1 MRGAFLTARQIIR
14 LESLAYPVHERE
26 TAFSSGDHHLDVG
39 NINHLFFI
47 GALLVAASILMS
59 SLSARLGVPI
69 LVIFLAVGMLA
80 GVDGI
85 GGIVFEDYRLA
96 FIISNLALAV
106 ILLDGGMRT
115 RTATFRVALKPAFS
129 LATIG
134 VAITSGLT
142 GLAAAWLFDLPLL
155 QGLLIGAIVGSTDAA
170 VVFNLLN
177 GKGLNE
183 RVGSTLEIE
192 SGSNDPMAMFLTVAL
207 IDMLLAGRS
216 SFGWDFLLTLVQQF
230 GIGTVLG
237 LVGGW
242 LLLQLIN
249 RLSVADG
256 LYPLLAVAGGLM
268 IFALSGAIGGSGILA
283 IYVCGL
289 LLGNRPIRNRHG
301 ILHMF
306 DGLAWLSQI
315 GMFLVL
321 GLLLTPSELLPIAL
335 PALALSLW
343 MILFARPLAVFLS
356 LLPFRSFHLRERLFI
371 SWIGLRGAVP
381 VILAVFPLMAG
392 LENAQ
397 LFFNV
402 AFFIVLVSLLVQG
415 TTLTWAAKKAK
426 VEVPPS
432 PMPVSR
438 TGLQVHT
445 TSQWEMFVYRLS
457 ASKWCVG
464 AALRELKMPP
474 GTRIAALFRGKE
486 LLHPSGSTRLKVDDI
501 LCVIGHDEDL
511 PALGKL
517 FSQAPKR
524 GQDLRFFG
532 DFILEADAQL
542 SAITA
547 LYGLK
552 LGDVNG
558 EQTIGA
564 FMAEEVGGNPVV
576 GDQIEWNGLTWTVAA
591 MDAGEVRKVGLKFPE
606 GDKPGPQLMF

>member
-1 MRGAFLTARQIIR
+1 
-14 LESLAYPVHERE
+14 
-26 TAFSSGDHHLDVG
+26 LDVG

-69 LVIFLAVGMLA
+69 LVIFLGVGMLA
-80 GVDGI
+80 GVDGV
-85 GGIVFEDYRLA
+85 GGIVFEDYQLA
-96 FIISNLALAV
+96 FVISNLALAV

-129 LATIG
+129 LATLG
-134 VAITSGLT
+134 VAITSGFT

-207 IDMLLAGRS
+207 IDMLLAGQTT
-216 SFGWDFLLTLVQQF
+216 FGWDFLLTLLQQF

-237 LVGGW
+237 LAGGW

-343 MILFARPLAVFLS
+343 MILFARPLAVFVS

-402 AFFIVLVSLLVQG
+402 AFFIVLVSLLLQG
-415 TTLTWAAKKAK
+415 STLAWAAKKAK

-438 TGLQVHT
+438 TGLQVHA

-474 GTRIAALFRGKE
+474 GTRIAALFRGKN
-486 LLHPSGSTRLKVDDI
+486 LLHPSGSTRLQVDDI

-552 LGDVNG
+552 LGDVDGN
-558 EQTIGA
+558 QTIGN
-564 FMAEEVGGNPVV
+564 FMAEEVNGNPVV

-591 MDAGEVRKVGLKFPE
+591 MEAGEVRKVGLKFPE

>member
-1 MRGAFLTARQIIR
+1 
-14 LESLAYPVHERE
+14 
-26 TAFSSGDHHLDVG
+26 LDVG

-59 SLSARLGVPI
+59 SLSNRLGVPI

-80 GVDGI
+80 GVDGV

-96 FIISNLALAV
+96 FVISNLALAV

-129 LATIG
+129 LATLG

-207 IDMLLAGRS
+207 IEMLLAGQS
-216 SFGWDFLLTLVQQF
+216 TFGWDFLLSLLQQF

-237 LVGGW
+237 LLGGW

-321 GLLLTPSELLPIAL
+321 GLLLTPSELLPIAI
-335 PALALSLW
+335 PALLLSLW
-343 MILFARPLAVFLS
+343 MILFARPLAVFVS

-402 AFFIVLVSLLVQG
+402 AFFIVLVSLLLQG
-415 TTLTWAAKKAK
+415 STLAWAAKKAK

-486 LLHPSGSTRLKVDDI
+486 LLHPSGSTRLQVDDI

-517 FSQAPKR
+517 FSQAPTR

-542 SAITA
+542 SAIAA

-552 LGDVNG
+552 LGDVDG
-558 EQTIGA
+558 SLSIGA
-564 FMAEEVGGNPVV
+564 FMAEQVGGRPVV
-576 GDQIEWNGLTWTVAA
+576 GDQLQWNGLTWTVAA

>member
-1 MRGAFLTARQIIR
+1 
-14 LESLAYPVHERE
+14 
-26 TAFSSGDHHLDVG
+26 LDVG

-59 SLSARLGVPI
+59 SLSNRLGVPI

-80 GVDGI
+80 GVDGV

-96 FIISNLALAV
+96 FVISNLALAV

-129 LATIG
+129 LATLG

-207 IDMLLAGRS
+207 IEMLLAGQS
-216 SFGWDFLLTLVQQF
+216 TFGWDFLLSLLQQF

-237 LVGGW
+237 LLGGW

-321 GLLLTPSELLPIAL
+321 GLLLTPSELLPIAI
-335 PALALSLW
+335 PALLLSLW
-343 MILFARPLAVFLS
+343 MILFARPLAVFVS

-402 AFFIVLVSLLVQG
+402 AFFIVLVSLLLQG
-415 TTLTWAAKKAK
+415 STLAWAAKKAK
-426 VEVPPS
+426 VEAPPS

-486 LLHPSGSTRLKVDDI
+486 LLHPSGSTRLQVDDI

-517 FSQAPKR
+517 FSQAPTR

-542 SAITA
+542 NAIAA

-552 LGDVNG
+552 LGEVDG
-558 EQTIGA
+558 EQTIGD
-564 FMAEEVGGNPVV
+564 FMAEQVGGRPVV
-576 GDQIEWNGLTWTVAA
+576 GDQVEWNGLTWTVAA

>member
-1 MRGAFLTARQIIR
+1 
-14 LESLAYPVHERE
+14 
-26 TAFSSGDHHLDVG
+26 LDVG

-69 LVIFLAVGMLA
+69 LVIFLGVGMLA
-80 GVDGI
+80 GVDGV
-85 GGIVFEDYRLA
+85 GGIVFEDYQLA
-96 FIISNLALAV
+96 FVISNLALAV

-129 LATIG
+129 LATLG
-134 VAITSGLT
+134 VAITSGFT

-207 IDMLLAGRS
+207 IDMLLAGQTT
-216 SFGWDFLLTLVQQF
+216 FGWDFLLTLLQQF

-237 LVGGW
+237 LAGGW

-343 MILFARPLAVFLS
+343 MILFARPLAVFVS

-402 AFFIVLVSLLVQG
+402 AFFIVLVSLLLQG
-415 TTLTWAAKKAK
+415 STLAWAAKKAK

-486 LLHPSGSTRLKVDDI
+486 LLHPSGSTRLQVDDI

-542 SAITA
+542 SAIAA

-552 LGDVNG
+552 LGDVDG

-564 FMAEEVGGNPVV
+564 FMAEEVGGRPVV

-591 MDAGEVRKVGLKFPE
+591 MEAGEVRKVGLKFPE

>member
-1 MRGAFLTARQIIR
+1 MDFG
-14 LESLAYPVHERE
+14 S
-26 TAFSSGDHHLDVG
+26 
-39 NINHLFFI
+39 INHLFII
-47 GALLVAASILMS
+47 GAMLVAASILMS

-69 LVIFLAVGMLA
+69 LVIFLGVGMLA

-85 GGIVFEDYRLA
+85 GKIAFDDYSLA
-96 FIISNLALAV
+96 YLISNLALAV

-115 RTATFRVALKPAFS
+115 RVATFRVALWPAMS

-134 VAITSGLT
+134 VMITAGLT
-142 GLAAAWLFDLPLL
+142 GLVAAWLFGLHWL

-170 VVFNLLN
+170 AVFNLLN

-192 SGSNDPMAMFLTVAL
+192 SGSNDPMAMFLTVSL
-207 IDMLLAGRS
+207 IAMLAAGET
-216 SFGWDFLLTLVQQF
+216 SFSAAILVDLLQQF
-230 GIGTVLG
+230 GLGVLLG
-237 LVGGW
+237 LGGGW

-249 RLSVADG
+249 KLAVADG
-256 LYPLLAVAGGLM
+256 LYPLLAVSGGIL
-268 IFALSGAIGGSGILA
+268 IYAISGSLDGSGILA

-289 LLGNRPIRNRHG
+289 VLGNRPIRNRYG

-321 GLLLTPSELLPIAL
+321 GLLLAPSDLLPIAL
-335 PALALSLW
+335 PALLLSLW
-343 MILFARPLAVFLS
+343 MIFFARPLSVFIS
-356 LLPFRSFHLRERLFI
+356 LLPFRGFHLRERLFI

-392 LENAQ
+392 LDQAQ

-415 TTLTWAAKKAK
+415 TTLGWAARKAK

-432 PMPVSR
+432 PLPVSR

-445 TSQWEMFVYRLS
+445 TSQWELFVYRLS
-457 ASKWCVG
+457 ASKWCIG
-464 AALRELKMPP
+464 AALRELRMPE

-486 LLHPSGSTRLKVDDI
+486 LLHPSGSTRLQVDDI
-501 LCVIGHDEDL
+501 LCVIGHEADL

-517 FSQAPKR
+517 FSQPPKR
-524 GQDLRFFG
+524 TQDLRFFG
-532 DFILEADAQL
+532 DFILESDAEL
-542 SAITA
+542 SALAA

-552 LGDVNG
+552 LDDMEGALTISDLIT
-558 EQTIGA
+558 QRIGA
-564 FMAEEVGGNPVV
+564 KPVV
-576 GDQIEWNGLTWTVAA
+576 GDQIEWNGLTWTVAQ
-591 MDAGEVRKVGLKFPE
+591 MENGTVRKVGLKFPK
-606 GDKPGPQLMF
+606 DTRPGPNLML

>member
-1 MRGAFLTARQIIR
+1 M
-14 LESLAYPVHERE
+14 
-26 TAFSSGDHHLDVG
+26 DVG

-59 SLSARLGVPI
+59 SLSNRLGVPI

-80 GVDGI
+80 GVDGV

-96 FIISNLALAV
+96 FVISNLALAV

-129 LATIG
+129 LATLG

-207 IDMLLAGRS
+207 IEMLLAGQS
-216 SFGWDFLLTLVQQF
+216 TFGWDFLLSLLQQF

-237 LVGGW
+237 LLGGW

-321 GLLLTPSELLPIAL
+321 GLLLTPSELLPIAI
-335 PALALSLW
+335 PALLLSLW
-343 MILFARPLAVFLS
+343 MILFARPLAVFVS

-402 AFFIVLVSLLVQG
+402 AFFIVLVSLLLQG
-415 TTLTWAAKKAK
+415 STLAWAAKKAK

-486 LLHPSGSTRLKVDDI
+486 LLHPSGSTRLQVDDI

-517 FSQAPKR
+517 FSQAPTR

-532 DFILEADAQL
+532 DFILEGDARL
-542 SAITA
+542 SDIAA

-552 LGDVNG
+552 LGEVDG
-558 EQTIGA
+558 EQTIGD
-564 FMAEEVGGNPVV
+564 FMAEQVGGRPVV
-576 GDQIEWNGLTWTVAA
+576 GDQVEWNGLTWTVAA

>member
-1 MRGAFLTARQIIR
+1 MDL
-14 LESLAYPVHERE
+14 
-26 TAFSSGDHHLDVG
+26 G
-39 NINHLFFI
+39 NLNHLFFI

-59 SLSARLGVPI
+59 SLSNRLGVPI

-80 GVDGI
+80 GVDGV
-85 GGIVFEDYRLA
+85 GGIVFGDYQLA

-129 LATIG
+129 LATLG

-207 IDMLLAGRS
+207 IDMLLAGRTT
-216 SFGWDFLLTLVQQF
+216 FGWDFLLTLLQQF

-237 LVGGW
+237 LLGGW

-315 GMFLVL
+315 SMFLVL

-343 MILFARPLAVFLS
+343 MILFARPLAVFVS

-402 AFFIVLVSLLVQG
+402 AFFIVLVSLLLQG
-415 TTLTWAAKKAK
+415 STLAWAAKKAK

-438 TGLQVHT
+438 SGLQVHT

-486 LLHPSGSTRLKVDDI
+486 LLHPSGSTRLQVDDI

-517 FSQAPKR
+517 FSQAPTR

-532 DFILEADAQL
+532 DFILEGDARL
-542 SAITA
+542 SDIAA

-552 LGDVNG
+552 LGEVDGN
-558 EQTIGA
+558 QTIGA
-564 FMAEEVGGNPVV
+564 FMAEQVSGNPVV
-576 GDQIEWNGLTWTVAA
+576 GDQVEWNGLTWTVAA
-591 MDAGEVRKVGLKFPE
+591 MEAGEVRKVGLKFPE

>member
-1 MRGAFLTARQIIR
+1 
-14 LESLAYPVHERE
+14 
-26 TAFSSGDHHLDVG
+26 LDVG

-59 SLSARLGVPI
+59 SLSNRLGVPI

-85 GGIVFEDYRLA
+85 GGIVFEDYQLA
-96 FIISNLALAV
+96 FVISNLALAV

-129 LATIG
+129 LATLG

-207 IDMLLAGRS
+207 IDMLLAGQTT
-216 SFGWDFLLTLVQQF
+216 FGWDFLLNLLQQF

-237 LVGGW
+237 LLGGW

-343 MILFARPLAVFLS
+343 MILFARPLAVFVS

-402 AFFIVLVSLLVQG
+402 AFFIVLVSLLLQG
-415 TTLTWAAKKAK
+415 STLAWAAKKAK

-486 LLHPSGSTRLKVDDI
+486 LLHPSGSTRLQVNDI

-542 SAITA
+542 SAIAA

-552 LGDVNG
+552 LGDVDG
-558 EQTIGA
+558 TQTIGS
-564 FMAEEVGGNPVV
+564 FMAEEVGGRPVV
-576 GDQIEWNGLTWTVAA
+576 GDQVEWNGLTWTVAA

>member
-1 MRGAFLTARQIIR
+1 
-14 LESLAYPVHERE
+14 
-26 TAFSSGDHHLDVG
+26 LDVG

-69 LVIFLAVGMLA
+69 LVIFLGVGMLA

-85 GGIVFEDYRLA
+85 GGIVFEDYQLA
-96 FIISNLALAV
+96 FVISNLALAV

-129 LATIG
+129 LATLG

-207 IDMLLAGRS
+207 IDMLLAGQTT
-216 SFGWDFLLTLVQQF
+216 FGWDFLLNLLQQF

-237 LVGGW
+237 LLGGW

-343 MILFARPLAVFLS
+343 MILFARPLAVFVS
-356 LLPFRSFHLRERLFI
+356 LLPFRSFHLPERLFI

-402 AFFIVLVSLLVQG
+402 AFFIVLVSLLLQG
-415 TTLTWAAKKAK
+415 STLAWAAKKAK

-486 LLHPSGSTRLKVDDI
+486 LLHPSGSTRLQVDDI

-542 SAITA
+542 SAIAA

-552 LGDVNG
+552 LGDVDG

-564 FMAEEVGGNPVV
+564 FMAGEVGGRPVV

-591 MDAGEVRKVGLKFPE
+591 MEAGEVRKVGLKFPE

>member
-1 MRGAFLTARQIIR
+1 
-14 LESLAYPVHERE
+14 
-26 TAFSSGDHHLDVG
+26 LDVG

-59 SLSARLGVPI
+59 SLSAKLGVPI

-80 GVDGI
+80 GVDGV
-85 GGIVFEDYRLA
+85 GGIVFNDYQLA
-96 FIISNLALAV
+96 FVISNLALAV

-129 LATIG
+129 LATLG

-142 GLAAAWLFDLPLL
+142 GLAAAWLFELPLL

-207 IDMLLAGRS
+207 IDMLLAGQTGFS
-216 SFGWDFLLTLVQQF
+216 WDFLLKLVQQF
-230 GIGTVLG
+230 GIGTLLG
-237 LVGGW
+237 LAGGW

-268 IFALSGAIGGSGILA
+268 IFALSSAVGGSGILA

-321 GLLLTPSELLPIAL
+321 GLLLTPSDLLPIAV

-343 MILFARPLAVFLS
+343 MILCARPLAVFVS

-402 AFFIVLVSLLVQG
+402 AFFIVLVSLLLQG
-415 TTLTWAAKKAK
+415 STLAWAAKKAK

-432 PMPVSR
+432 PLPISR

-445 TSQWEMFVYRLS
+445 TSQWELFIYRLS

-474 GTRIAALFRGKE
+474 GTRIAALFRGTE
-486 LLHPSGSTRLKVDDI
+486 LLHPSGSTRLQVGDI
-501 LCVIGHDEDL
+501 LCVIGHEEDL

-542 SAITA
+542 SAIAA

-552 LGDVNG
+552 LGEVDG
-558 EQTIGA
+558 SRQIGRFLAEQIG
-564 FMAEEVGGNPVV
+564 GQPVV
-576 GDQIEWNGLTWTVAA
+576 GDQVEWNGLTWTVAA
-591 MDAGEVRKVGLKFPE
+591 MEGGEVRKVGLRFPE
-606 GDKPGPQLMF
+606 GEKPGPQLLL

>member
-1 MRGAFLTARQIIR
+1 M
-14 LESLAYPVHERE
+14 
-26 TAFSSGDHHLDVG
+26 DVG

-59 SLSARLGVPI
+59 SLSNRLGVPI

-80 GVDGI
+80 GVDGV

-96 FIISNLALAV
+96 FVISNLALAV

-129 LATIG
+129 LATLG

-207 IDMLLAGRS
+207 IEMLLAGQS
-216 SFGWDFLLTLVQQF
+216 TFGWDFLLSLLQQF

-237 LVGGW
+237 LLGGW

-321 GLLLTPSELLPIAL
+321 GLLLTPSELLPIAI
-335 PALALSLW
+335 PALLLSLW
-343 MILFARPLAVFLS
+343 MILFARPLAVFVS

-402 AFFIVLVSLLVQG
+402 AFFIVLVSLLLQG
-415 TTLTWAAKKAK
+415 STLAWAAKKAK

-486 LLHPSGSTRLKVDDI
+486 LLHPSGSTRLQVDDI

-517 FSQAPKR
+517 FSQAPTR

-542 SAITA
+542 NAIAA

-552 LGDVNG
+552 LGEVDGN
-558 EQTIGA
+558 QTIGA
-564 FMAEEVGGNPVV
+564 FMAEQVSGNPVV
-576 GDQIEWNGLTWTVAA
+576 GDQVEWNGLTWTVAA

>member
-1 MRGAFLTARQIIR
+1 M
-14 LESLAYPVHERE
+14 
-26 TAFSSGDHHLDVG
+26 DVG

-59 SLSARLGVPI
+59 SLSAKLGVPI

-80 GVDGI
+80 GVDGV
-85 GGIVFEDYRLA
+85 GGIVFNDYQLA
-96 FIISNLALAV
+96 FVISNLALAV

-129 LATIG
+129 LATLG

-142 GLAAAWLFDLPLL
+142 GLAAAWLFELPLL

-207 IDMLLAGRS
+207 IDMLLAGQTGFS
-216 SFGWDFLLTLVQQF
+216 WDFLLKLVQQF
-230 GIGTVLG
+230 GIGTLLG
-237 LVGGW
+237 LAGGW

-268 IFALSGAIGGSGILA
+268 IFALSSAVGGSGILA

-321 GLLLTPSELLPIAL
+321 GLLLTPSDLLPIAV

-343 MILFARPLAVFLS
+343 MILFARPLAVFVS

-402 AFFIVLVSLLVQG
+402 AFFIVLVSLLLQG
-415 TTLTWAAKKAK
+415 STLAWAAKKAK

-432 PMPVSR
+432 PLPISR

-445 TSQWEMFVYRLS
+445 TSQWELFIYRLS

-474 GTRIAALFRGKE
+474 GTRIAALFRGTE
-486 LLHPSGSTRLKVDDI
+486 LLHPSGSTRLQVGDI
-501 LCVIGHDEDL
+501 LCVIGHEEDL

-524 GQDLRFFG
+524 GQDMRFFG
-532 DFILEADAQL
+532 DFILEGEAEL
-542 SAITA
+542 SALAA

-552 LGDVNG
+552 LGEVDG
-558 EQTIGA
+558 SRQIGRFLAEQIG
-564 FMAEEVGGNPVV
+564 GQPVV
-576 GDQIEWNGLTWTVAA
+576 GDQVEWNGLTWTVAA
-591 MDAGEVRKVGLKFPE
+591 MEGGEVRKVGLRFPE
-606 GDKPGPQLMF
+606 GEKPGPQLLL

>member
-1 MRGAFLTARQIIR
+1 
-14 LESLAYPVHERE
+14 
-26 TAFSSGDHHLDVG
+26 LDVG

-69 LVIFLAVGMLA
+69 LVIFLGVGMLA
-80 GVDGI
+80 GVDGV

-96 FIISNLALAV
+96 FVISNLALAV

-129 LATIG
+129 LATLG
-134 VAITSGLT
+134 VAITSGFT

-207 IDMLLAGRS
+207 IDMLLAGQTT
-216 SFGWDFLLTLVQQF
+216 FGWDFLLTLLQQF

-237 LVGGW
+237 LAGGW

-343 MILFARPLAVFLS
+343 MILFARPLAVFVS

-402 AFFIVLVSLLVQG
+402 AFFIVLVSLLLQG
-415 TTLTWAAKKAK
+415 STLAWAAKKAK

-457 ASKWCVG
+457 VSKWCVG

-474 GTRIAALFRGKE
+474 GTRIAALFRGKN
-486 LLHPSGSTRLKVDDI
+486 LLHPSGSTRLQVDDI

-552 LGDVNG
+552 LGDVDGN
-558 EQTIGA
+558 QTIGN
-564 FMAEEVGGNPVV
+564 FMAEEVGGRPVV

-591 MDAGEVRKVGLKFPE
+591 MEAGEVRKVGLKFPE

>member
-1 MRGAFLTARQIIR
+1 M
-14 LESLAYPVHERE
+14 
-26 TAFSSGDHHLDVG
+26 DVG
-39 NINHLFFI
+39 SINHLFFI

-69 LVIFLAVGMLA
+69 LVIFLGVGMLA
-80 GVDGI
+80 GVDGV

-96 FIISNLALAV
+96 FVISNLALAV

-129 LATIG
+129 LATLG

-207 IDMLLAGRS
+207 IEMLLAGQS
-216 SFGWDFLLTLVQQF
+216 TFGWDFLLSLLQQF

-237 LVGGW
+237 LLGGW

-321 GLLLTPSELLPIAL
+321 GLLLTPSELLPIAI
-335 PALALSLW
+335 PALLLSLW
-343 MILFARPLAVFLS
+343 MILFARPLAVFVS

-402 AFFIVLVSLLVQG
+402 AFFIVLVSLLLQG
-415 TTLTWAAKKAK
+415 STLAWAAKKAK

-486 LLHPSGSTRLKVDDI
+486 LLHPSGSTRLQVDDI

-517 FSQAPKR
+517 FSQAPTR

-542 SAITA
+542 NAIAA

-552 LGDVNG
+552 LGEVDG
-558 EQTIGA
+558 EQTIGD
-564 FMAEEVGGNPVV
+564 FMAEQVGGRPVV
-576 GDQIEWNGLTWTVAA
+576 GDQVEWNGLTWTVAA

>member
-1 MRGAFLTARQIIR
+1 
-14 LESLAYPVHERE
+14 
-26 TAFSSGDHHLDVG
+26 LDVG
-39 NINHLFFI
+39 NLNHLFFI

-69 LVIFLAVGMLA
+69 LVIFLGVGMLA
-80 GVDGI
+80 GVDGV

-96 FIISNLALAV
+96 FVISNLALAI

-129 LATIG
+129 LATLG
-134 VAITSGLT
+134 VAITSGFT

-207 IDMLLAGRS
+207 IDMLLAGQTT
-216 SFGWDFLLTLVQQF
+216 FGWDFLLTLLQQF

-237 LVGGW
+237 LAGGW

-268 IFALSGAIGGSGILA
+268 IFALSGAIGGRGILA

-343 MILFARPLAVFLS
+343 MILFARPLAVFVS

-402 AFFIVLVSLLVQG
+402 AFFIVLVSLLLQG
-415 TTLTWAAKKAK
+415 STLAWAAKKAK

-486 LLHPSGSTRLKVDDI
+486 LLHPSGSTRLQVDDI

-552 LGDVNG
+552 LGDVDGN
-558 EQTIGA
+558 QTIGN
-564 FMAEEVGGNPVV
+564 FMAEEVGGRPVV

-591 MDAGEVRKVGLKFPE
+591 MEAGEVRKVGLKFPE